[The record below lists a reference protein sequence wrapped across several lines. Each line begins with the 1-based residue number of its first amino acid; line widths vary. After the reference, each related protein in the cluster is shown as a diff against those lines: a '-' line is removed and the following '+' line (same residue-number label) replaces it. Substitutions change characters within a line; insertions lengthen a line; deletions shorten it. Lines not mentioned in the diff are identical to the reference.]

1 MNDRMRIRVT
11 LLRVVVLSLLVTLG
25 ARLWVLQI
33 LDGDHYRQV
42 AETNR
47 VREVVTPATR
57 GMILDDHGQP
67 LVRNRTSLVISVNR
81 STTDRQAD
89 HGKAVLTRL
98 ASVIG
103 TPASELEQRVRFCT
117 ATVRPPCWNGSP
129 YQPVPVAKDVS
140 PQQALAVIEHPDR
153 FPGVS
158 ADLQAVREYP
168 HGSLAAHELG
178 YLAPVTQDQLDKQGD
193 EKGYHLN
200 SLIGVAGL
208 ESTYDDELRGVDGV
222 QRLEVDRFGRVAGTA
237 STAAPVSGDHLVL
250 NLDLGVQEAA
260 EQALQDTINKLGG
273 GSRTASAVV
282 LNARGGG
289 VVAMASLPSYDPSV
303 FVGGVSEEDYQAL
316 SDPANGIPLLSRA
329 YQGSGAAGS
338 TFKPVSTAVAMQNL
352 GATGDQDFSCSPTLQ
367 IGDQIFHNF
376 DGESAGP
383 ITLHQALVISCDV
396 IFDQFAYDA
405 WLADGGLRNGRGPYT
420 QPKEYFVRMAE
431 AMGFGK
437 ATGIDLPGESKG
449 SVVDR
454 ADAKAVWEELKDSY
468 CRRAKNGYPEEKDPA
483 TAERYRKY
491 AAEACVDGYLYNA
504 GAATQFAI
512 GQGQYLSVSPL
523 QLASAYAAIADGGTL
538 YKPML
543 AKAAISPEGKI
554 VRTYQPS
561 KAGIL
566 PVDPKILAYIRDSL
580 KGVTTEPGGTASGVF
595 ADWPSAQIPIAGK
608 TGTAEVEGKGD
619 TSWFASFAPADNPQ
633 YVVVVTIPES
643 GQGAQYA
650 APVAKRIYQAIYG
663 VGQQAAQPGG
673 KPPASLPK
681 INRDGTIAAATI
693 SDPFTAVGA
702 ASGATPTPAANTATP
717 PNPAGALL
725 PALTA
730 TPTKAPDPPTPA
742 TSTPVSHAPAIG
754 DLPVRGAA
762 SGGVDGGST
771 TGRAPPGS
779 GAPSGAAAG
788 MTPASAP
795 SRAPP

>member
-1 MNDRMRIRVT
+1 MNDRMRVRVL
-11 LLRVVVLSLLVTLG
+11 LLRVAVLSLLVTLG

-81 STTDRQAD
+81 STTDRQPD
-89 HGKAVLTRL
+89 RGKAVLTRL
-98 ASVIG
+98 AGVIN
-103 TPASELEQRVRFCT
+103 TPADDLVKRIRFCT
-117 ATVRPPCWNGSP
+117 AQVKPPCWNGSP

-140 PQQALAVIEHPDR
+140 PAQALAVIEHPDR

-168 HGSLAAHELG
+168 QGSLAAHELG

-208 ESTYDDELRGVDGV
+208 ESTYDDQLRGTDGV

-237 STAAPVSGDHLVL
+237 STTEPASGDHLVL
-250 NLDLGVQEAA
+250 NLDLGVQQAA
-260 EQALQDTINKLGG
+260 EQALQDTINSLGG
-273 GSRTASAVV
+273 GSRTGSAVV
-282 LNARGGG
+282 LNARTGG
-289 VVAMASLPSYDPSV
+289 VVAMASLPSYNPSV
-303 FVGGVSEEDYQAL
+303 FVGGVSEQDYRAL
-316 SDPANGIPLLSRA
+316 SDPANGIPLLSRV

-352 GATGDQDFSCSPTLQ
+352 GARGDQRFLCSQTLQ

-396 IFDQFAYDA
+396 IFDQFAYDS
-405 WLADGGLRNGRGPYT
+405 WLGDGGLRNGRGPYAP
-420 QPKEYFVRMAE
+420 PKEYFVRMAE
-431 AMGFGK
+431 AMGFGRG
-437 ATGIDLPGESKG
+437 TGIDLPGETKG

-454 ADAKAVWEELKDSY
+454 ADAKAIWEELKDSY
-468 CRRAKNGYPEEKDPA
+468 CRRAKNGYPEETDPA
-483 TAERYRKY
+483 KAERFRKY

-523 QLASAYAAIADGGTL
+523 QLANAYVAIANGGTL
-538 YKPML
+538 YRPTL
-543 AKAAISPEGKI
+543 AKAAISPEGK
-554 VRTYQPS
+554 VVQTFQPHRI
-561 KAGIL
+561 GTL
-566 PVDPKILAYIRDSL
+566 PVSPEILGYIRDSL
-580 KGVTTEPGGTASGVF
+580 RGVTTEPGGTGTGVF
-595 ADWPSAQIPIAGK
+595 ADWPSATIPIAGK
-608 TGTAEVEGKGD
+608 TGTAEVEGRGD
-619 TSWFASFAPADNPQ
+619 TSWFASFAPANDPQ
-633 YVVVVTIPES
+633 YVVVVSIPDS
-643 GQGAQYA
+643 GTGAEYA

-663 VGQQAAQPGG
+663 VGQPAAQPGG
-673 KPPASLPK
+673 RPPGGLPR
-681 INRDGTIAAATI
+681 INRDGTIAAATA
-693 SDPFTAVGA
+693 SDPLRPLGPGGTSSAVTSIPA
-702 ASGATPTPAANTATP
+702 ASATP
-717 PNPAGALL
+717 PNSAGALL
-725 PALTA
+725 PALVT
-730 TPTKAPDPPTPA
+730 TPTKSPVT
-742 TSTPVSHAPAIG
+742 TPV
-754 DLPVRGAA
+754 V
-762 SGGVDGGST
+762 T
-771 TGRAPPGS
+771 
-779 GAPSGAAAG
+779 GAPTS
-788 MTPASAP
+788 PP